1 MKKLFLLVAI
11 ATTISFAAC
20 TETKTTEKTEE
31 TTIERTETIME
42 ETPALSDTVVIIDD
56 ATSEMTVEGVN

>member
-20 TETKTTEKTEE
+20 SNAKTTEEAEVTTPETAAVSIE
-31 TTIERTETIME
+31 QPSIDADTTIVMDEME
-42 ETPALSDTVVIIDD
+42 ADSIGEVA
-56 ATSEMTVEGVN
+56 E